1 MRLLI
6 GLALKAL
13 AFMFILPMVPGI
25 SMHGQFVAA
34 LGLAIFFSI
43 MQWVVELL
51 AMALSA
57 ALTISTMGVAL
68 LLLIPMW
75 VLGFWLLP
83 AFALKLVSDFMPSY
97 LAVAGWGPAV
107 LGGLI
112 LFVISMVT
120 SSLTDVRRSIRA

>member
-68 LLLIPMW
+68 LFLIPMW

-97 LAVAGWGPAV
+97 LAVAGWVPAV